1 MLLEAADPLPC
12 LAPVLALEQCRRL
25 DARPD
30 YVRRLRVARLD
41 VPGLAEIA
49 AVFDTRTAPGRVDRG
64 VHRAVARVIRGVMD
78 RRGSAVRIFGR
89 PFLAVRVAVHPVQT
103 LLRAD
108 QEDHLLRHVRTS
120 ILPPE
125 SAGITCT
132 MSPSRSVASSPPM
145 KRTSS
150 SFTKRL
156 RCARSAPRSSR
167 RRSARLG
174 CARTK
179 PSSASRS
186 VAASTDTSRA
196 PPAKPRQAPC
206 RSNFT

>member
-41 VPGLAEIA
+41 VPGL
-49 AVFDTRTAPGRVDRG
+49 VDRG

-89 PFLAVRVAVHPVQT
+89 PFLAVRVAVHPVET

-120 ILPPE
+120 VLPPE